1 MYLYLQ
7 CPTGIS
13 GDMFLAAMADLGL
26 DLDPLA
32 RLLTVAGLEVRIQTS
47 QSHCCG
53 LTGTRV
59 QVEPLQAG
67 PPLRTLDQIR
77 PLIATSGFSPGVRA
91 RAEQAFKHLAQVEAD
106 VHGVPVSQV
115 HFHEVGAVDTLV
127 DILGCFWALE
137 SLGVDTV
144 TCSPLPWFQGQ
155 VECAHGMLP
164 LPAPATVRL
173 LRGKP
178 VFSTTFEVELITPT
192 GALIVDQIASGF
204 GSAPNGTLLNSGT
217 GWGDMDLSPT
227 PNGLRVFTFSPDMN
241 VQSRG
246 EDVQRVVVLE
256 SNIDH
261 LTGEELGGIYAPLL
275 AAGALD
281 VIYLPG
287 VMKKNRPGGLLQVIC
302 LPQDLAPVQD
312 CLVEQTMTLGFR
324 RREMDRVVLPRREE
338 SIRTDLGQ
346 VQSKTASWQGE
357 EWARPEFEALQ
368 ELARKTGRSVVQLRY
383 LLQGLR
389 GDGET

>member
-32 RLLTVAGLEVRIQTS
+32 RLLTVAGVEVRIQTS

-389 GDGET
+389 GEGEE